1 MASDDLHRTILSRG
15 GAAVTR
21 SMRGRLA
28 ASGAP
33 ARLPLRMRA
42 RLLSALLLVAC
53 TGCLWRSYSEV
64 MRVHLDVLGGLAD
77 KAAFNAE
84 HGARPTSNDVTE
96 LTYPLERAR
105 QFAYQY
111 RSYAERE
118 SYRRF
123 VTALDRYQALV
134 ETVDAARGD
143 EARWAAERLKVVEL
157 NAAWRDA
164 AQHAGD
170 ALDRER

>member
-1 MASDDLHRTILSRG
+1 MG
-15 GAAVTR
+15 E
-21 SMRGRLA
+21 RLA

-33 ARLPLRMRA
+33 ARLPLRMCA

-53 TGCLWRSYSEV
+53 AGCLWRSYTDV
-64 MRVHLDVLGGLAD
+64 MGVHLDVLSGMAD
-77 KAAFNAE
+77 KAAFNAA

-123 VTALDRYQALV
+123 VTALDRYQALI

-143 EARWAAERLKVVEL
+143 EARWAAERFKLVEL
-157 NAAWRDA
+157 HVAWEDA
-164 AQHAGD
+164 AQQARA